1 MKRLMSILFSL
12 IISSCIGIQAAE
24 QFSTLDLPIRYK
36 LYLDN
41 AVKDQNIDT
50 IIDLLTSENSELE
63 DFRNNYPLA
72 MKLYRILTEYSP
84 GEDFT
89 IEARYIP
96 IQSIINVTQAL
107 AQEGGND
114 LFLKN
119 MPR

>member
-1 MKRLMSILFSL
+1 MKRTMSIFLFL
-12 IISSCIGIQAAE
+12 IVSACVSIYAAE
-24 QFSTLDLPIRYK
+24 IPSFDGIPIKYK

-41 AVKDQNIDT
+41 AVAAQDIDT
-50 IIDLLTSENSELE
+50 ITALLTSEDNELE

-72 MKLYRILTEYSP
+72 MKLYRILTEYSS

-89 IEARYIP
+89 AEARYIP
-96 IQSIINVTQAL
+96 IQSIINVARAL